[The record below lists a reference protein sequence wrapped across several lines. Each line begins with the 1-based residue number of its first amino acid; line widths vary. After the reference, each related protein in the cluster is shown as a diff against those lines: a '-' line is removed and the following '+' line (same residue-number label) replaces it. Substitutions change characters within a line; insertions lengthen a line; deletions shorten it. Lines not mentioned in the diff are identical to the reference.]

1 MMNVDT
7 VLLREQIEY
16 LVDYPWKYG
25 LFPNQVEGIVNM
37 LEHVLDEM
45 EGVA

>member
-1 MMNVDT
+1 MNVDT
-7 VLLREQIEY
+7 VLLREQIKY